1 MIQHAAA
8 FQETCLPPARLSD
21 NLRHISRTLN
31 ERGFVLR
38 KRLAYMIE
46 AADRRTVRR
55 SHQP

>member
-8 FQETCLPPARLSD
+8 FRETRLPPVQLSD
-21 NLRHISRTLN
+21 NLRHISRQLN

-46 AADRRTVRR
+46 AADRQTVRR
-55 SHQP
+55 SNQP

>member
-1 MIQHAAA
+1 MIQPTAACR
-8 FQETCLPPARLSD
+8 ETCLPPAQLSD
-21 NLRHISRTLN
+21 NLRHINRTLN

>member
-8 FQETCLPPARLSD
+8 CREACLPPAQLSA

-31 ERGFVLR
+31 ERGFILR

-55 SHQP
+55 SNQP

>member
-1 MIQHAAA
+1 MIQHTAAVR
-8 FQETCLPPARLSD
+8 ETGLPPAQLSD

-46 AADRRTVRR
+46 TADRRTVRR
-55 SHQP
+55 SNQP